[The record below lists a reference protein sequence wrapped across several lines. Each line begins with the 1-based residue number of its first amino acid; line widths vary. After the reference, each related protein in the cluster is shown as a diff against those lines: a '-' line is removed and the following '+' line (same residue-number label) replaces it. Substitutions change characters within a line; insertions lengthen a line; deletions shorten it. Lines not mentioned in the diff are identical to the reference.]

1 MRIEKKTWPKFFQ
14 KVLDGDKTFE
24 FRLADFECN
33 VGDILVLKEWDP
45 ESKEYTGRVLEKTV
59 TYVSK
64 TKDQKF
70 FSKEEIDKYGFQIM
84 GFK

>member
-1 MRIEKKTWPKFFQ
+1 MKIHKKTWPAFFQ

-24 FRLADFECN
+24 LRLADFDCN
-33 VGDILVLKEWDP
+33 IGDILVLKEWDP
-45 ESKEYTGRVLEKTV
+45 TTKEYTGRELEKEV
-59 TYVSK
+59 TYVLK

-70 FSKEEIDKYGFQIM
+70 FTKEDVEKHGFQVM